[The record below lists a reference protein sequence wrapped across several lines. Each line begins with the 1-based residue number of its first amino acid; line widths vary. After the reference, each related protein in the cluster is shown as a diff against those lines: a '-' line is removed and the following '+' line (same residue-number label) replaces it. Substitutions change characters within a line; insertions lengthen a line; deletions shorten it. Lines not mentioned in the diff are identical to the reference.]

1 MFKAKNSHFKLFLV
15 TLLAVVG
22 IHSINVSRFNNI
34 FAEINLGNRVVAN
47 EVNNQN
53 FNFQNGEIIAKKS
66 GGRSGGG
73 SFKKSSPSRSKSSG
87 SPGTK
92 SSTPS
97 RNSTI
102 NRSSGSSGSSYSN
115 PTYSGGY
122 RTYSRSSGGG
132 FFGFIFGLFFIILF
146 VLVPIFLIY
155 KVITGLFNRDTS
167 HATTNQINRE
177 RDNNKVT
184 ISKVQVALSPQA
196 ENIQKQL
203 SDLSLTVDTD
213 TEEGL
218 LKLMRESVLII
229 LRHDHAWTHVLSS
242 SESFHIDNAEAAF
255 NKISFIERSKF
266 SSETLS
272 NVDGNI
278 QTIENVNY
286 NRDEIIAYVVVTLIL
301 GTADDRPLFEKINTE
316 EKLKET
322 LLKLASMRSDY
333 LMKFEL
339 LWTPQTEDE
348 YLTDEELLMEYSD
361 IIPL

>member
-1 MFKAKNSHFKLFLV
+1 MFKPTKSHLKLFLA
-15 TLLAVVG
+15 TLFTVVG
-22 IHSINVSRFNNI
+22 IHSINISGFNDINHI
-34 FAEINLGNRVVAN
+34 FADLDIGNQVIARDINNS
-47 EVNNQN
+47 N
-53 FNFQNGEIIAKKS
+53 FNLENNELIAKKS

-87 SPGTK
+87 SSRSK
-92 SSTPS
+92 S
-97 RNSTI
+97 STI
-102 NRSSGSSGSSYSN
+102 NRSSGSRSPSYSN

-132 FFGFIFGLFFIILF
+132 FFGFLFGLFFIGLF
-146 VLVPIFLIY
+146 ALVPIFLIY

-167 HATTNQINRE
+167 HATSNQINRE
-177 RDNNKVT
+177 RDNDRVT

-196 ENIQKQL
+196 EGIQKQL

-218 LKLMRESVLII
+218 LKLMQESVLIL
-229 LRHDHAWTHVLSS
+229 LRHDNAWTHVLSS
-242 SESFHIDNAEAAF
+242 SESLHIDNAEAAF
-255 NKISFIERSKF
+255 DKISFTERSKF

-278 QTIENVNY
+278 QTLENVNY

-316 EKLKET
+316 EKLKEI